1 MIKEYLQYLA
11 DNKMYSSNTIRRY
24 HAVLV
29 DFAHV
34 MCGRSWSTITRTD
47 IEKYIASK
55 SSASESTKASVLS
68 AVRDVFRFACT
79 HYGLPVNPARYI
91 SAPKLQKRIPHVVAA
106 EDIAAAMKA
115 APKRIQLAIMLMHLC
130 GLRVSECLSLTI
142 EDFKEHRIIVRGKGK
157 KERYVYVVS
166 IIEELAH
173 ELCSSGLLFPD
184 TSDRQFRYDIYC
196 AFRAVGVEM
205 SPHML
210 RHTFASNMA
219 NAGIPLSHLAQLLG
233 HESIKT
239 TQIYLHAD
247 NQQVRNSYYK
257 YV

>member
-11 DNKMYSSNTIRRY
+11 DNKMYSENTIRRY

-29 DFAHV
+29 DFAHA
-34 MCGRSWSTITRTD
+34 MCGRSWSTITRSD
-47 IEKYIASK
+47 IEHYIASK
-55 SSASESTKASVLS
+55 SSATESTKASVLS
-68 AVRDVFRFACT
+68 AVRGIFRFACT

-91 SAPKLQKRIPHVVAA
+91 SAPRMQKNIPHVVAG

-130 GLRVSECLSLTI
+130 GLRVSECLSIAI

-166 IIEELAH
+166 IVEELAH
-173 ELCSSGLLFPD
+173 EICSCGLIFPEM
-184 TSDRQFRYDIYC
+184 TDRQFRYEVYC
-196 AFRAVGVEM
+196 AFRKVGVEM

-210 RHTFASNMA
+210 RHTYASNMA

-247 NQQVRNSYYK
+247 NEQVRKSYYQ

>member
-1 MIKEYLQYLA
+1 M
-11 DNKMYSSNTIRRY
+11 
-24 HAVLV
+24 
-29 DFAHV
+29 
-34 MCGRSWSTITRTD
+34 
-47 IEKYIASK
+47 
-55 SSASESTKASVLS
+55 
-68 AVRDVFRFACT
+68 
-79 HYGLPVNPARYI
+79 
-91 SAPKLQKRIPHVVAA
+91 QKRIPHVVAA
-106 EDIAAAMKA
+106 EDIAAAMKE

-130 GLRVSECLSLTI
+130 GLRVSECLSLAI
-142 EDFKEHRIIVRGKGK
+142 EDIKEHRIIVRGKGK
-157 KERYVYVVS
+157 KERYVYVIS

-247 NQQVRNSYYK
+247 NTQVRKSYYQ

>member
-1 MIKEYLQYLA
+1 MIQEYLLYLA
-11 DNKMYSSNTIRRY
+11 NNKMYSENTIRRY
-24 HAVLV
+24 NAVLV
-29 DFAHV
+29 DFAHT
-34 MCGRSWSTITRTD
+34 MCDRSWSTITRND
-47 IEKYIASK
+47 IEIYIASK
-55 SSASESTKASVLS
+55 SSATESTKASILS
-68 AVRDVFRFACT
+68 TIRGIFRFACT
-79 HYGLPVNPARYI
+79 HYGLPINPARYI
-91 SAPKLQKRIPHVVAA
+91 SAPKLQKNIPYVVAA

-130 GLRVSECLSLTI
+130 GLRVSECLSLAI

-157 KERYVYVVS
+157 KERYVYVIS
-166 IIEELAH
+166 IIEDLAH
-173 ELCSSGLLFPD
+173 ELCESGLIFEGV
-184 TSDRQFRYDIYC
+184 TDRQFRYDIYS
-196 AFRAVGVEM
+196 AFRAVGVKM

-247 NQQVRNSYYK
+247 NEQVRKSYFQ